1 MNKAIV
7 MGRVGKDAEC
17 RFTASGQA
25 VANFSVA
32 TSERFIK
39 DGEKQERTEWHD
51 IVFWGK
57 LAEVVGEHVKKG
69 SMVLVEGRIEKHK
82 YQDKDGNDRLS
93 VNIVGNHF
101 EFAGGKSS
109 GGSTQSRDE
118 EPARQSA
125 AEDEDIPF

>member
-1 MNKAIV
+1 MNKAII

-32 TSERFIK
+32 TTERFSK

-51 IVFWGK
+51 VVFWGK
-57 LAEVVGEHVKKG
+57 LAEVVGEYVKKG

-93 VNIVGNHF
+93 VNIVGNNF
-101 EFAGGKSS
+101 EFAGSKSS
-109 GGSTQSRDE
+109 GGASAPKDE
-118 EPARQSA
+118 PDSGAGIG
-125 AEDEDIPF
+125 DDDVPF

>member
-1 MNKAIV
+1 

-17 RFTASGQA
+17 RFTVSGQA

-109 GGSTQSRDE
+109 EGTTGAKVDSTSVAGICDDE
-118 EPARQSA
+118 V
-125 AEDEDIPF
+125 PF

>member
-1 MNKAIV
+1 

-17 RFTASGQA
+17 RFTVSGQA

-109 GGSTQSRDE
+109 GGTAGAKDDSTSVAGIGDDE
-118 EPARQSA
+118 V
-125 AEDEDIPF
+125 PF